1 MQALI
6 KGNNLLALH
15 SLKARYAGK
24 VKLIYIDPPYN
35 TDNNGFRYNDRF
47 NHSAWLTFMQN
58 RLRVAKTLLANDGA
72 IFVNMDFN
80 EVHYLKVLMDDV
92 FGRENFQREII
103 WRIGWLSGFKTAIDN
118 FIRNHDTLL
127 FYAKNKNNLKFYKQ
141 RIPKEDFRNRFN
153 DQQEK
158 ALSDHLRDEGLS
170 NESVRNFLSLVQTIG
185 FPDRYPIEDTWNCS
199 IYDDLNS
206 IAVVSFAGEKVSKL
220 LNVDELKGQKPE
232 ALLKRIIECVT
243 TEGDLVL
250 DFFFGTGTTGAAAQK
265 LGRRWI
271 GIEQMDYAKTTA
283 AERLKTVIAGDTV
296 GISKRVKWK
305 AAGRL
310 SIPNLR
316 TPTPPS

>member
-1 MQALI
+1 MPRI
-6 KGNNLLALH
+6 
-15 SLKARYAGK
+15 R
-24 VKLIYIDPPYN
+24 
-35 TDNNGFRYNDRF
+35 T
-47 NHSAWLTFMQN
+47 
-58 RLRVAKTLLANDGA
+58 TL
-72 IFVNMDFN
+72 
-80 EVHYLKVLMDDV
+80 
-92 FGRENFQREII
+92 
-103 WRIGWLSGFKTAIDN
+103 N
-118 FIRNHDTLL
+118 FISNAT
-127 FYAKNKNNLKFYKQ
+127 
-141 RIPKEDFRNRFN
+141 IPKEDFRNRFN

-305 AAGRL
+305 GGGSFVYTELADSNSSFVERIEAAADIATLQDLYTEIQDTGFLRY
-310 SIPNLR
+310 NLDVSAFDTDNFAALPLDDAKR
-316 TPTPPS
+316 VLMDCLDANHFYVNLGSLGDEHFDISDEDAAVTRSFYGIME